1 MTTRRM
7 LLGSAVSAA
16 SLIAVA
22 ACSSGS
28 DERPSGL
35 RSSGKLSPDSSV
47 RGAWIY
53 KSPQANYAKY
63 RRVMIDNAAVY
74 TGTEANFGDASDAD
88 KQNWANAV
96 TEEMRK
102 VIGEKYPLVAGP
114 GPDVLRISTTLIG
127 VRQTVGGVATVTRVM
142 PIGIA
147 INAVRGAAGAGGT
160 MTGGIEIAVE
170 LHDSQ
175 SGELLAG
182 AVREISPAA
191 FDVGATLSTTD
202 TVKASA
208 RDAATTLRDAMDRN
222 MTNLAK
228 VP

>member
-7 LLGSAVSAA
+7 LLGAALFAA
-16 SLIAVA
+16 SLITVA
-22 ACSSGS
+22 ACSSDDGQ
-28 DERPSGL
+28 RPAGL
-35 RSSGKLSPDSSV
+35 QSSGKLSPDASI

-53 KSPQANYAKY
+53 KSPQANYSKY
-63 RRVMIDNAAVY
+63 RRVMVDNAALY
-74 TGTEANFGDASDAD
+74 TGPEANFGDASDAD
-88 KQNWANAV
+88 KQNYANAV

-102 VIGEKYPLVAGP
+102 VIGEKYTIVSSP

-175 SGELLAG
+175 SNELLAG
-182 AVREISPAA
+182 AVRQISPAA

-208 RDAATTLRDAMDRN
+208 RDAATTLRDAMDK
-222 MTNLAK
+222 NLAK
-228 VP
+228 AS